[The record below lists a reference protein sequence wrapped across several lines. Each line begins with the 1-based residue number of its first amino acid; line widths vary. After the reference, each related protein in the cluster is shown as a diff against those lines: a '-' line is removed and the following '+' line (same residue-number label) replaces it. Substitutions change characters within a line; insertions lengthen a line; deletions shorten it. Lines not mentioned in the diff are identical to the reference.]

1 MLAFTHWRTPV
12 IYAGL
17 AAYLGHKNI
26 QHTVSNALQGFLA
39 RLNPAG
45 ALPLSFALNASAPQ
59 LIADQKRELDR
70 GEYCIRLQMGE
81 IDRLRGEI
89 KNLVEWIMGERD
101 TLTCLQNVYND
112 RRDDACQ

>member
-45 ALPLSFALNASAPQ
+45 ALPLSL
-59 LIADQKRELDR
+59 DQKREFDR
-70 GEYCIRLQMGE
+70 REYCIRLQMGE

-101 TLTCLQNVYND
+101 ALTCLQNVYND